1 MFFGPHV
8 VVKDDGVTAVL
19 KDTGQTI
26 KLDQTVCTAGL
37 SSQHR
42 SVSIDNA
49 PMDRGFLDTDD
60 MLVVA
65 GSNDKVLGYGD
76 RCITLRNS
84 GSELVRN
91 MSIVGNNM
99 KAGLDGK
106 TKAMKKAKPD
116 QVMAIVTVGP
126 KVGVAQTPMFKTQF
140 IFSGRKN
147 PRIGVGVLL
156 CTDEPTSISSGVDRQ
171 RKLY

>member
-1 MFFGPHV
+1 MFFGPYA

-26 KLDQTVCTAGL
+26 KLYQIVCTAGL
-37 SSQHR
+37 SSQHKFL
-42 SVSIDNA
+42 SIDNA
-49 PMDRGFLDTDD
+49 PMDRGLLDTDD

-84 GSELVRN
+84 GSGLLSN
-91 MSIVGNNM
+91 MSIVGNNL

-106 TKAMKKAKPD
+106 TKAMKKAKPG
-116 QVMAIVTVGP
+116 MAMAAVSVGSKTV
-126 KVGVAQTPMFKTQF
+126 VAQTPMSMTQVLF
-140 IFSGRKN
+140 
-147 PRIGVGVLL
+147 GVEWTLGL
-156 CTDEPTSISSGVDRQ
+156 E
-171 RKLY
+171 